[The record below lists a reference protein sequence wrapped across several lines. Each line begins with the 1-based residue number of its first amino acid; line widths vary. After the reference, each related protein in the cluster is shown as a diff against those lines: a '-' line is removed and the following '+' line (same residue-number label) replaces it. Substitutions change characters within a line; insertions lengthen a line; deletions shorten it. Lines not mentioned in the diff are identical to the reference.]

1 MREQTTSI
9 EENTVQ
15 ARNKGNWIERAVSQ
29 HFTVLLTVLALIG
42 GATAMFL
49 PLVLC
54 SAGQVDSNLR
64 LHILYMTGGIIA
76 VLGLV
81 ETHRKNT
88 VDREKAEVEK
98 ENYEKMQAH
107 QASVLDEQQRQFNV
121 TMDQEREKIEADK
134 AKNEQDYI
142 RQVHAERRSRYTTA
156 IEQLSSDKASIRLG
170 GVYTLV
176 GLVDEWLADEKTI
189 SNIEECRKEGQTII
203 NNLCAYIRSSFPLAK
218 RYKELTLS
226 YEEYQE
232 SHTKNSLLEIIYS
245 KGNNQPL
252 QSYKEF
258 INDKSIFK
266 EEQEI
271 RKTIITEI
279 RSHLF
284 IRKSEGEFTRKFGDE
299 EYTSGPWSK
308 FIFDFSN
315 SDFFYT
321 ADFSKSFFQQKDIS
335 FESSIFRDR
344 TLFNHATFGGD
355 VDFRYVYFLGFTN
368 FSNTYFTEHPSFIKA
383 KINVESK
390 YNDWNFARGNG
401 AACVGTYTPN
411 LNGISREIP
420 SEAVLYDI
428 SSGEQ
433 TNFFTGKQEHPKH
446 LKESKIH
453 KLFETFKKI
462 I

>member
-1 MREQTTSI
+1 MDIQCVPASI
-9 EENTVQ
+9 LGIIT
-15 ARNKGNWIERAVSQ
+15 ILAVLCLVFRWFGLKKVRS
-29 HFTVLLTVLALIG
+29 FYVWVGVLAVLG
-42 GATAMFL
+42 GAWAFL
-49 PLVLC
+49 FPLAINADF
-54 SAGQVDSNLR
+54 SQNGDGAALR
-64 LHILYMTGGIIA
+64 QTLIYTTGGI
-76 VLGLV
+76 LGVITLG

-88 VDREKAEVEK
+88 FEKTK
-98 ENYEKMQAH
+98 N
-107 QASVLDEQQRQFNV
+107 
-121 TMDQEREKIEADK
+121 DQDHT
-134 AKNEQDYI
+134 

-156 IEQLSSDKASIRLG
+156 IEQLSNGDSATTRLG
-170 GVYTLV
+170 GVYSLV

-189 SNIEECRKEGQTII
+189 PNIEERREKAQVII
-203 NNLCAYIRSSFPLAK
+203 NSLCAYIRSPFPLAE
-218 RYKELTLS
+218 RYDKLTLS
-226 YEEYQE
+226 YEEYRE

-245 KGNNQPL
+245 KSDDQPL

-271 RKTIITEI
+271 RKTIIAEI

-284 IRKSEGEFTRKFGDE
+284 VRKSKGKFTRKFGDE

-321 ADFSKSFFQQKDIS
+321 VDFSKSFFKQKDIS
-335 FESSIFRDR
+335 FESSIFKSR
-344 TLFNHATFGGD
+344 TLFNNTTFGGD
-355 VDFRYVYFLGFTN
+355 SDFRYVYFLGFIN
-368 FSNTYFTEHPSFIKA
+368 FSNTYFKKHPSFREA

-390 YNDWNFARGNG
+390 YNSWEVASGDG
-401 AACVGTYTPN
+401 GTPIQMYTPK
-411 LNGISREIP
+411 LNGISRKIP

-428 SSGEQ
+428 SSGEK
-433 TNFFTGKQEHPKH
+433 TNLFTGKQEYPKPQ
-446 LKESKIH
+446 KSKIH

>member
-1 MREQTTSI
+1 MTPGDAENILWLVTGSI
-9 EENTVQ
+9 VF
-15 ARNKGNWIERAVSQ
+15 A
-29 HFTVLLTVLALIG
+29 LLI
-42 GATAMFL
+42 L
-49 PLVLC
+49 PLVRYC
-54 SAGQVDSNLR
+54 KKPDWIIKIIDGVDSKQIVRKIVRKIEWLR
-64 LHILYMTGGIIA
+64 TFYAWIGALAILGGTWAFFLPIA
-76 VLGLV
+76 IESGFNKDDDGPVLRQLLIYTVGGLLGV
-81 ETHRKNT
+81 ITLGETHHKNNL
-88 VDREKAEVEK
+88 EKSK
-98 ENYEKMQAH
+98 N
-107 QASVLDEQQRQFNV
+107 
-121 TMDQEREKIEADK
+121 DQDHT
-134 AKNEQDYI
+134 

-176 GLVDEWLADEKTI
+176 GLVDEWLADEKTTH
-189 SNIEECRKEGQTII
+189 NIEECRKEGQTII

-226 YEEYQE
+226 YEEYRE

-245 KGNNQPL
+245 KGDNQPL

-271 RKTIITEI
+271 RKTIIAEI

-284 IRKSEGEFTRKFGDE
+284 IRKSKGKFTRKFGGE

-321 ADFSKSFFQQKDIS
+321 VDFSKSFFKQKDIS

-355 VDFRYVYFLGFTN
+355 ADFRYVYFLGLVN
-368 FSNTYFTEHPSFIKA
+368 FSNTYFTKHPSFIEA

-390 YNDWNFARGNG
+390 YNDWKVASGNG
-401 AACVGTYTPN
+401 ATGIQMYTPE

>member
-1 MREQTTSI
+1 MTPGDAKNILRLVTGSI
-9 EENTVQ
+9 VF
-15 ARNKGNWIERAVSQ
+15 A
-29 HFTVLLTVLALIG
+29 LLI
-42 GATAMFL
+42 L
-49 PLVLC
+49 PLVRYC
-54 SAGQVDSNLR
+54 KKPDWIIKIIDRVDSKQIVRKIVRKIEWLR
-64 LHILYMTGGIIA
+64 TFYAWIGALAILGGTWAFFLPIA
-76 VLGLV
+76 IESGFNKDDDGPVLRQLLIYTVGGLLGV
-81 ETHRKNT
+81 ITLGETHHKNNL
-88 VDREKAEVEK
+88 EKSK
-98 ENYEKMQAH
+98 N
-107 QASVLDEQQRQFNV
+107 
-121 TMDQEREKIEADK
+121 DQDHT
-134 AKNEQDYI
+134 

-189 SNIEECRKEGQTII
+189 PNEECRKEGQTII

-279 RSHLF
+279 RSNLF

-355 VDFRYVYFLGFTN
+355 ADFRYVYFLGLVN
-368 FSNTYFTEHPSFIKA
+368 FSNT
-383 KINVESK
+383 
-390 YNDWNFARGNG
+390 YNDWNFARGNDG
-401 AACVGTYTPN
+401 ACVGTYTPN

>member
-1 MREQTTSI
+1 M
-9 EENTVQ
+9 NTISSET
-15 ARNKGNWIERAVSQ
+15 AWC
-29 HFTVLLTVLALIG
+29 VLRSVTGALIFTLIGLHLARYCKKPEWIVKILNWVFRRLDWLRTFYVWIGALAILG
-42 GATAMFL
+42 GTWAFFL
-49 PLVLC
+49 PIAIN
-54 SAGQVDSNLR
+54 SGFNKDDDGPALR
-64 LHILYMTGGIIA
+64 QLLIYATGG
-76 VLGLV
+76 VLGVITLG

-88 VDREKAEVEK
+88 LEKDK
-98 ENYEKMQAH
+98 N
-107 QASVLDEQQRQFNV
+107 
-121 TMDQEREKIEADK
+121 DQDHT
-134 AKNEQDYI
+134 

-170 GVYTLV
+170 GVYSLV
-176 GLVDEWLADEKTI
+176 GLVDEWLADGKTI
-189 SNIEECRKEGQTII
+189 SDIKERRKKAQVII
-203 NNLCAYIRSSFPLAK
+203 NGLCAYIRSPFPLAESYDK
-218 RYKELTLS
+218 LTLS
-226 YEEYQE
+226 YEEYRE

-245 KGNNQPL
+245 KGDNQPL

-271 RKTIITEI
+271 RKTIIAEI

-284 IRKSEGEFTRKFGDE
+284 IRKSKGKFTRKFGDE

-321 ADFSKSFFQQKDIS
+321 VDFSKSFFKQKDIS
-335 FESSIFRDR
+335 FESSVFKSR
-344 TLFNHATFGGD
+344 TLFNNTTFGGD
-355 VDFRYVYFLGFTN
+355 VDFRYVHFLGFTN
-368 FSNTYFTEHPSFIKA
+368 FSNTYFTKHPSFIEA

-390 YNDWNFARGNG
+390 HNDWKVASGNG
-401 AACVGTYTPN
+401 ATRIQTYTPE